1 MTESHRS
8 QTRLRRARRPIHG
21 PALAIGA
28 AVLMA
33 ARAAAAQTAGA
44 PIEVTV
50 GDVWRPGGH
59 VRVDVCTRETF
70 LRTTCPYS
78 GEAPAQV
85 GETTVTVPDVPPG
98 VYAIQAYHDVNDNH
112 EVDLGFMGIPKEGVG
127 FSRNPRLGLH
137 GPSFEAAA
145 VTHGAEPQSLT
156 VGLHH
161 FFHHKPTAP
170 PAAAAAER

>member
-1 MTESHRS
+1 MSF
-8 QTRLRRARRPIHG
+8 LAARRPRLW
-21 PALAIGA
+21 PAAAIGA
-28 AVLMA
+28 AVLIA
-33 ARAAAAQTAGA
+33 AGAAAAQTAGG

-50 GDVWRPGGH
+50 SGVWRPGGH

-98 VYAIQAYHDVNDNH
+98 VYAIQAYHDANDNH
-112 EVDLGFMGIPKEGVG
+112 EVDQGFMGIPKEGVG
-127 FSRNPRLGLH
+127 FSRDPHLGLH

-145 VTHGAEPQSLT
+145 VTHGAEPQSLA

-161 FFHHKPTAP
+161 FFHNKPTAP
-170 PAAAAAER
+170 AAATAER